1 MTHIARFPRLLI
13 FTAVIAACTPT
24 FTISEKYYT
33 PSVDEYYKDRYID
46 YGENYEYTHPEAPS
60 PLTSPY
66 QTRPAPNNNDQYSDF
81 DDNYYPIYPYQEGE
95 LNSPT
100 GDGVYQ
106 GFATDNVIPY
116 EYDNK
121 IDPVDNDADYYP
133 LYYNMMGG

>member
-1 MTHIARFPRLLI
+1 MLHYVNTISRSLFLA
-13 FTAVIAACTPT
+13 ACIAACTPT

-33 PSVDEYYKDRYID
+33 PTVDEYYKDRYID

-60 PLTSPY
+60 PISSPY
-66 QTRPAPNNNDQYSDF
+66 REQAATGNQYTDLDS
-81 DDNYYPIYPYQEGE
+81 NYYPIYSYDEGD
-95 LNSPT
+95 LNTPT

-133 LYYNMMGG
+133 LYYNQVGG